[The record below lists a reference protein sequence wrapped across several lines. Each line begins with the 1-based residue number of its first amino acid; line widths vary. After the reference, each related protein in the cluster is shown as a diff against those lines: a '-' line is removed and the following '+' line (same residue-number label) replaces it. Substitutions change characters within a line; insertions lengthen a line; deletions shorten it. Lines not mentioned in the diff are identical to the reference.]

1 MSNEDNDQDI
11 CPPSDSYTSINALI
25 PGLTSVKGFL
35 SDIKNGKNPQIFQE
49 GNIGDDTGSIK
60 VVIFND
66 HRIDP
71 LQNSEYCYL
80 KKVYAHDYFGIL
92 QLESGQGTEVV
103 YDKDPPFVIINK
115 TDPFRQKAKI
125 PVCLINEINHCDKK
139 IFETIVPESQ
149 NRDTKNQKILNLKK
163 CVSELGYKFSGKLPV
178 PYQDQKMQDAYML
191 RYFPYYIETI
201 YYILKNLDVS
211 CTSKIFEDN
220 FKVSLYGCGPAPELL
235 GLCGY
240 LRDYQPSTRIVSV
253 SFFDEN
259 SWDPWRSDTV
269 NELTPL
275 FWHGII
281 ESQFYKLNL
290 FTTKEAATK
299 MIESKVGESRIHSLQ
314 NVVSDLFYRCKE
326 KFPKD
331 DYSTT
336 TEKIADTITDLI
348 GLSSQG
354 SLWIISDQDLPEV
367 QKILQSI
374 ADKVK
379 SNKMGEIIMPPDQR
393 HLYSPEIFKLE
404 FVKEFR
410 KNKEEVG
417 FWSMVI
423 RKIYSDRSK

>member
-240 LRDYQPSTRIVSV
+240 LAQPISPHRAAG
-253 SFFDEN
+253 
-259 SWDPWRSDTV
+259 DP
-269 NELTPL
+269 
-275 FWHGII
+275 G
-281 ESQFYKLNL
+281 
-290 FTTKEAATK
+290 
-299 MIESKVGESRIHSLQ
+299 
-314 NVVSDLFYRCKE
+314 
-326 KFPKD
+326 
-331 DYSTT
+331 
-336 TEKIADTITDLI
+336 
-348 GLSSQG
+348 
-354 SLWIISDQDLPEV
+354 DLPW
-367 QKILQSI
+367 K
-374 ADKVK
+374 
-379 SNKMGEIIMPPDQR
+379 
-393 HLYSPEIFKLE
+393 
-404 FVKEFR
+404 
-410 KNKEEVG
+410 
-417 FWSMVI
+417 W
-423 RKIYSDRSK
+423 